1 MTRILKAI
9 PFCILVAAVMACSLI
24 NTLTGSGPDMIRAN
38 EMWSDVPKMDSFTKS
53 DLELPVTVKLLMRTA
68 LNNLWRF
75 SNSSEPAAT
84 PVQGDWIVFV
94 TKQTPAE
101 IQSFYSAG
109 RMSGNGWE
117 AKEGSTCK
125 DGTDQG
131 VGGAFCVFEKREGDK
146 VTALMIMALNDDEKK
161 EANVFFLRLEG
172 DKSSFGTPAKK

>member
-1 MTRILKAI
+1 MSGMSRTIIL
-9 PFCILVAAVMACSLI
+9 CVLI
-24 NTLTGSGPDMIRAN
+24 FIVVSCKLIDTLTRSGPDMIRAN

-75 SNSSEPAAT
+75 SNSNEPAAT

-101 IQSFYSAG
+101 IQSFYSAS

-117 AKEGSTCK
+117 AREGSTCK
-125 DGTDQG
+125 DGSDQG
-131 VGGAFCVFEKREGDK
+131 VGGAFCVFEKRAGDK

-172 DKSSFGTPAKK
+172 DKSSFGAPAKK